1 MNALKEKIKAGKK
14 TFGTQLCMGENYVA
28 DIYGMLDFD
37 FIWLDT
43 EHSAIDYGKLLNC
56 ITILKAHK
64 KPVIV
69 RAQMDDFNHTKRI
82 LEMGPDGIIFP
93 TVDTPEYADK
103 CMKSTLYPP
112 LGNRGCGPLRGVV
125 YGNTPI
131 KEYIDD
137 QLNNLCRF
145 IQIESVTAV
154 KNLPEIIKNPYID
167 GYIFGP
173 FDMSGTIGRLSDVYC
188 DENMSLI
195 KEAIKILKENGKYIG
210 MAMTSTDESEQR
222 RWLDLGADMITSGAD
237 FDYIFTHAKRNAE
250 QLRRVYKDYE

>member
-1 MNALKEKIKAGKK
+1 MNELKEKIKAGKK
-14 TFGTQLCMGENYVA
+14 TVGTQLSMGENYVA
-28 DIYGMLDFD
+28 DIYGHLDFD

-69 RAQMDDFNHTKRI
+69 RVQMDDFNHTKRV

-93 TVDTPEYADK
+93 TVDTAEYADK

-112 LGNRGCGPLRGVV
+112 LGNRGCGPLRAVL
-125 YGNTPI
+125 YGKTPI

-145 IQIESVTAV
+145 IQIESITAV
-154 KNLPEIIKNPYID
+154 KNLPEMIKNPYID

-195 KEAIKILKENGKYIG
+195 KESVKLLKENGKYIG
-210 MAMTSTDESEQR
+210 MAMTSTDAEEQR
-222 RWLDLGADMITSGAD
+222 KWFKLGVDMITSGAD
-237 FDYIFTHAKRNAE
+237 FDYIYSNAKKNAL
-250 QLRRVYKDYE
+250 QLNEVKKEFE